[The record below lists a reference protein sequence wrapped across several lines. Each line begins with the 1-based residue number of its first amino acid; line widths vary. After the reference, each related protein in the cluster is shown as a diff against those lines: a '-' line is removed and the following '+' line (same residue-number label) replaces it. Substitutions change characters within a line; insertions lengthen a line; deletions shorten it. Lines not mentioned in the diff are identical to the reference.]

1 MRKIIGFIP
10 FSGFCVIAFLL
21 FIPDSPNES
30 YIKLT
35 FSPELLLFFL
45 CMLTSLSSAIL
56 LCIGYIKTG
65 LIVGAAVPVCCLV
78 SLLPDLI
85 NPTSEANGSVAP
97 VFFAYLMFYI
107 CYAVCYFTYHHEI
120 NKK

>member
-10 FSGFCVIAFLL
+10 FSGFCVITFLL
-21 FIPDSPNES
+21 FTPDSPNES
-30 YIKLT
+30 YSKLT
-35 FSPELLLFFL
+35 FSPGLLLFFL
-45 CMLTSLSSAIL
+45 CMLISLSSAIL
-56 LCIGYIKTG
+56 LCTRFIKTG

-85 NPTSEANGSVAP
+85 NPISETNTSVAS
-97 VFFAYLMFYI
+97 VFLAYLIFYI
-107 CYAVCYFTYHHEI
+107 CYTVCYFTYHHEI